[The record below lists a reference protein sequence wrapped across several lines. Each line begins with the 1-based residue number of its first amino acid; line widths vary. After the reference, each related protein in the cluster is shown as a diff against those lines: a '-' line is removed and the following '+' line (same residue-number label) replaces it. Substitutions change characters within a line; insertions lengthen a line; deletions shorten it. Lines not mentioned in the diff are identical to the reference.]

1 MPTAPLT
8 ARPLVNGSIPP
19 LGGVEPA
26 AVTIGNFKIIP
37 LSIRGVIVLEPR
49 RYIDERGYFSET
61 FRAADFSTAGV
72 DTTFIQDNQAMSA
85 RAGTLRGLHFQ
96 FTPHQ
101 QGKLVRVLRG
111 SIFDVA
117 VDLRCGSSTFGKWA
131 GATLTAEGGEQLYLP
146 RGFAHGYC
154 TLEDDTEIAYKC
166 DAYYAPGSEG
176 GIHFADPDIGIA
188 WPVSEEYALVSAK
201 DRAQPRLAELGAA
214 FRL

>member
-1 MPTAPLT
+1 
-8 ARPLVNGSIPP
+8 
-19 LGGVEPA
+19 
-26 AVTIGNFKIIP
+26 
-37 LSIRGVIVLEPR
+37 VLEPR

-61 FRAADFSTAGV
+61 FRAADFSSAGV
-72 DTTFIQDNQAMSA
+72 DTNFIQDNQAMSA
-85 RAGTLRGLHFQ
+85 RAGTVRGLHFQ
-96 FTPHQ
+96 LTPHQ

-117 VDLRCGSSTFGKWA
+117 VDLRRGSSTFGKWA

-176 GIHFADPDIGIA
+176 GIHFADPDIGIT
-188 WPVSEEYALVSAK
+188 WPVAADHALVSLK
-201 DRAQPRLAELGAA
+201 DRAQPRLSELGST

>member
-1 MPTAPLT
+1 MSTASLT
-8 ARPLVNGSIPP
+8 ATPRESGSKQALNGGDPAV
-19 LGGVEPA
+19 GV
-26 AVTIGNFKIIP
+26 VGNFKIMQ
-37 LSIRGVIVLEPR
+37 LSIRGVLVLEPR

-72 DTTFIQDNQAMSA
+72 DTIFVQDNQAMSA
-85 RAGTLRGLHFQ
+85 RAGTVRGLHFQ

-117 VDLRCGSSTFGKWA
+117 VDLRRGSPTFGKWV

-188 WPVSEEYALVSAK
+188 WPVSEEYALVSTK
-201 DRAQPRLAELGAA
+201 DRAQPRLAELGSA
-214 FRL
+214 FKL